1 MAVRLCKSVITMAI
15 QALLKRRNFARAER
29 IQYLRTSLSK
39 QCLLSDSLN
48 DSPWSDFLC
57 ANLSGAARVGTPGY
71 RTAEAPLMRQTNW
84 AHSAIMQLFLIM
96 RLISSGNTE
105 FSNANTNL
113 NRDLNCRREIFF
125 LSRPL
130 ISILSQVL
138 YSTDGKR

>member
-1 MAVRLCKSVITMAI
+1 
-15 QALLKRRNFARAER
+15 
-29 IQYLRTSLSK
+29 
-39 QCLLSDSLN
+39 
-48 DSPWSDFLC
+48 
-57 ANLSGAARVGTPGY
+57 
-71 RTAEAPLMRQTNW
+71 
-84 AHSAIMQLFLIM
+84 M

-113 NRDLNCRREIFF
+113 NRDLNRRREIFF